1 MTPAKI
7 DPDAIA
13 EYAARLEEM
22 GDEYDL
28 LKKVIAKADK
38 RKKEINKDVQEIC
51 DNVGGKDVRVVLPM
65 ENISK
70 AFDRRIS
77 NRGGG
82 LDEALLLDVIG
93 KRRFNNIS
101 ELVETRVLDATKLET
116 ARMAGRITDEEIKQA
131 TRAPKKTGALYLM
144 DLDKVEDDDDLS
156 DL

>member
-1 MTPAKI
+1 MTPARI
-7 DPDAIA
+7 DPDAMA
-13 EYAARLEEM
+13 EYAAKLDEM

-28 LKKVIAKADK
+28 LQKTIKRADK
-38 RKKEINKDVQEIC
+38 RKTEIKEEVKQIC
-51 DNVGGKDVRVVLPM
+51 DNVGGENVRVVLPM
-65 ENISK
+65 PNINK

-101 ELVETRVLDATKLET
+101 DEVTTKVLNAGKLEA

-131 TRAPKKTGALYLM
+131 TRESKKTGALYLM
-144 DLDKVEDDDDLS
+144 NLDEVEDDDLGDM
-156 DL
+156 